1 MSGNLQ
7 HKLRPGFN
15 FKGKLLLL
23 NKFILRALLVFS
35 ILLLFNPSITEA
47 ADALD
52 KLSEI
57 RSKIQSRLQKVK
69 EAKIKETSIQSKIKD
84 LNKNI
89 NKKESQLNN
98 YNKLM
103 AQTKPKIR
111 AITTE
116 INRLTGNLD
125 RRQHLLNERIKAIHK
140 RQRGGNALML
150 TSAADYQDLMVKS
163 KYMSLL
169 AHYEKRVIKDYS
181 KDLSEINVKKQELEN
196 LNRKLSDSRKNTMKK
211 KEEMRSE
218 RIKKGKLLAI
228 VKKKRSEQEKKINEL
243 KTSSNELLSMVSRF
257 KKRSIPQSITGKGF
271 RASKGKLP
279 WPADGSVVIPYG
291 NYKDPDLQ
299 ATVFKNGIE
308 IKLTPGIN
316 PKAVAGGRVVYANTF
331 KGYGNLLIIDHGNG
345 FHSLYG
351 NLEEIS
357 FKSGELLIGGMD
369 VGKAGISKTLKY
381 PALYFEIRYKGKP
394 QEPTQWFMGN
404 I

>member
-1 MSGNLQ
+1 MM
-7 HKLRPGFN
+7 
-15 FKGKLLLL
+15 
-23 NKFILRALLVFS
+23 LRALLVVS
-35 ILLLFNPSITEA
+35 MLVLFNPLITEA
-47 ADALD
+47 VDPLD

-69 EAKIKETSIQSKIKD
+69 EAKIKENSIQSKIKD
-84 LNKNI
+84 LNKDI
-89 NKKESQLNN
+89 NEKESQLNN
-98 YNKLM
+98 YNKRM

-111 AITTE
+111 ALTTE
-116 INRLTGNLD
+116 INRLTSNLD
-125 RRQHLLNERIKAIHK
+125 KRQHLLHERIKAIHK
-140 RQRGGNALML
+140 RQRGGNALLL

-169 AHYEKRVIKDYS
+169 AYYEKRVIKGYS
-181 KDLSEINVKKQELEN
+181 NDLSEINAKKHELEN
-196 LNRKLSDSRKNTMKK
+196 LNQKLNDSRKHILKK

-218 RIKKGKLLAI
+218 RIKKGKLLAV
-228 VKKKRSEQEKKINEL
+228 VKKKRSAQEKKINEL
-243 KTSSNELLSMVSRF
+243 KTASNNLLAMVSKL

-271 RASKGKLP
+271 RALKGKLP
-279 WPADGSVVIPYG
+279 WPADGSVVIPFG
-291 NYKDPDLQ
+291 NYNDPDLR

-316 PKAVAGGRVVYANTF
+316 PKSVAGGRVVYANTF
-331 KGYGNLLIIDHGNG
+331 EGYGNLLIIDHGNG
-345 FHSLYG
+345 YHSLYG

-369 VGKAGISKTLKY
+369 IGKAGRSKSRKY

-394 QEPTQWFMGN
+394 QEPTQWLMSN